1 MGEKNHIKILSL
13 RASGTIVS
21 GYYFSLGVN
30 SLIEKDG
37 CFYFVIADDKENYIR
52 ILKGTADPILAVI
65 GVI

>member
-21 GYYFSLGVN
+21 EYYFPLGVN

-37 CFYFVIADDKENYIR
+37 CFYFIIVDDEENYIR
-52 ILKGTADPILAVI
+52 TLKGTADPILAVI
-65 GVI
+65 EVI